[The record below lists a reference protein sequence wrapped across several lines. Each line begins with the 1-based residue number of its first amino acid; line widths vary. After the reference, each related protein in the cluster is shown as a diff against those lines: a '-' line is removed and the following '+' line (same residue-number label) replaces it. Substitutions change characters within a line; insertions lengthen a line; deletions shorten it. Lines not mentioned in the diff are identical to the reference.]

1 MKLKLVVLLLIG
13 SLLAGVLS
21 PAVAGQA
28 SAASNSNHVTM
39 VHQPSRAGAFDKTRF
54 VAHLAFAAWLV
65 HYIYKKYKQ
74 GKLGRAHLFTTAKA
88 VLAALLALHEMQKAY
103 SIAKT
108 SNSKT
113 LQLLIKPMTLLTS
126 AVNTEYSKLKHD
138 DTSGVSSANT
148 AENTLQ
154 TTASHTDYAYKD
166 QQQKGYN
173 PGF

>member
-1 MKLKLVVLLLIG
+1 MKLRLIMLFLIG
-13 SLLAGVLS
+13 TLLVGVTTPAAAGRVQ
-21 PAVAGQA
+21 AA
-28 SAASNSNHVTM
+28 SAPSVVTS
-39 VHQPSRAGAFDKTRF
+39 HTHAHPAAFDKTRF

-65 HYIYKKYKQ
+65 HYIYKKYKE
-74 GKLGRAHLFTTAKA
+74 GKLGRTHLFTTAKA

-113 LQLLIKPMTLLTS
+113 LQVLIKPMTALIS
-126 AVNTEYSKLKHD
+126 AVNNEYSKLKHG

-154 TTASHTDYAYKD
+154 TTASHTEFAYKD